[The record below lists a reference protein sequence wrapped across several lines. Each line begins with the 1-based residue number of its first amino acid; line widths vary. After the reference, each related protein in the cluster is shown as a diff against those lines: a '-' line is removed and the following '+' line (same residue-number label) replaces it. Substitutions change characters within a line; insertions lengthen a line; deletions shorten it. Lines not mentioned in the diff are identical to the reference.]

1 MIDRGST
8 VMRPN
13 PLTHLFAIWRD
24 PLASGRR
31 DDQPGLLCRPASPR
45 SRSPRRSPSPICA
58 KRHSGSSTWQASISR
73 DVCLDYPLYG
83 AYDFSLKRR
92 LLGRLFR
99 QASEMRSIRAVDNI
113 SIEAKAGA
121 RDRPRRP
128 ERLRQ
133 IDLAAADRRR
143 IPGDQRQ
150 GRDIGNIVP
159 LLGLGAGVNLDFVA
173 ADNINLLLRI
183 SGRKPTPAILEE
195 IWAFTELEE
204 RMQRLPLRMFSSGML
219 MRVLFAT
226 ATAFPADILLLD
238 EWLSVVDENFSA
250 KAERRLRKMVET
262 AAVVIIASHDHA
274 LLRRT
279 CTSIIN
285 LDHGRIASTVAL
297 DTLVLHHLELRE
309 ISA

>member
-1 MIDRGST
+1 M
-8 VMRPN
+8 
-13 PLTHLFAIWRD
+13 
-24 PLASGRR
+24 
-31 DDQPGLLCRPASPR
+31 
-45 SRSPRRSPSPICA
+45 
-58 KRHSGSSTWQASISR
+58 ASIDLR

-99 QASEMRSIRAVDNI
+99 QTSEMRTIRAVDNI

-121 RDRPRRP
+121 RIGLAGPNGSGKSTLL
-128 ERLRQ
+128 RLIAGVIPSTSGEIQ
-133 IDLAAADRRR
+133 IS
-143 IPGDQRQ
+143 
-150 GRDIGNIVP
+150 GNIVP

-183 SGRKPTPAILEE
+183 SGRKPTPAILDE
-195 IWAFTELEE
+195 IWAFTELEA

-250 KAERRLRKMVET
+250 KAEQRLRKMVE
-262 AAVVIIASHDHA
+262 AAAIVIIASHDQG

-279 CTSIIN
+279 CNRIVN
-285 LDHGRIASTVAL
+285 LDHGRITSTVTL
-297 DTLVLHHLELRE
+297 DPPVPHHLELRE